1 MIPRPGSIAGV
12 TEPDYAALK
21 EGTKA
26 LWSLGDYSP
35 IERLTL
41 PASQAVI
48 EACAVSAGQ
57 EVLDVG
63 AGTGN
68 FALLAAAEGASVV
81 ASDLTPK
88 LMERGRERAAAEGVD
103 IEWVEA
109 DAEELPF
116 EDNRFDCT
124 ASVFAAMFA
133 PRPERVAGELFRVTR
148 PGNTV
153 GMANWAPEGFSGR
166 MFGLFND
173 FVPRP
178 EGIPAPVEWGSED
191 VVRERFDGLAGTLE
205 MERRTAPIT
214 FDSVEA
220 MLAQMEKNGPQV
232 AMKQAL
238 GPERYDE
245 MMRQFQELIGG
256 FNEADDSSVK
266 IESEY
271 LLVVAR
277 KRG

>member
-1 MIPRPGSIAGV
+1 MA
-12 TEPDYAALK
+12 EPDYSALK

-26 LWSLGDYSP
+26 LWSLGDYSH
-35 IERLTL
+35 IERLTA
-41 PASQAVI
+41 PASQALLD
-48 EACAVSAGQ
+48 AAAVSAGQ
-57 EVLDVG
+57 EVLDVA

-88 LMERGRERAAAEGVD
+88 LMERGRERTAAEGVD

-109 DAEELPF
+109 DAEGLPF
-116 EDNRFDCT
+116 EDARFDCT
-124 ASVFAAMFA
+124 ASVFGAMFA
-133 PRPERVAGELFRVTR
+133 PRPERVASELFRVTR

-153 GMANWAPEGFSGR
+153 GMANWTPEGFSGR

-173 FVPRP
+173 YIPRP
-178 EGIPAPVEWGSED
+178 EGVADPTQWGVED
-191 VVRERFDGLAGTLE
+191 VVRERFEGLAGSIE
-205 MERRTAPIT
+205 IERCTAPFHFASPDHLIED
-214 FDSVEA
+214 FNN
-220 MLAQMEKNGPQV
+220 NGPQV
-232 AMKQAL
+232 AARQAL
-238 GPERYDE
+238 GPERYEDAMQDFRGIVDE
-245 MMRQFQELIGG
+245 LNQ
-256 FNEADDSSVK
+256 ADDGTVR

>member
-1 MIPRPGSIAGV
+1 MA
-12 TEPDYAALK
+12 EPDYAAIR
-21 EGTKA
+21 ERTKA

-41 PASQAVI
+41 PASQTLI
-48 EACAVSAGQ
+48 DACAVSAGQ

-88 LMERGRERAAAEGVD
+88 LMERGKERMAAEGAE

-116 EDNRFDCT
+116 EDERFDCT

-133 PRPERVAGELFRVTR
+133 PRPERVARELFRVTR

-153 GMANWAPEGFSGR
+153 GMANWVPDGFSGR
-166 MFGLFND
+166 MFGLFNE

-178 EGIPAPVEWGSED
+178 EGVPAPVEWGSDE
-191 VVRERFDGLAGTLE
+191 VVGERFDGLAGTLH
-205 MERRTAPIT
+205 MERQTAP
-214 FDSVEA
+214 FEFESVDA
-220 MLAQMEKNGPQV
+220 MMVAMEKNGPQV
-232 AMKQAL
+232 ATKQAL
-238 GPERYDE
+238 GPELYDE
-245 MMRQFQELIGG
+245 AMRQFRELINE
-256 FNEADDSSVK
+256 FNEADDGSVR
-266 IESEY
+266 IPSEY

>member
-1 MIPRPGSIAGV
+1 M
-12 TEPDYAALK
+12 
-21 EGTKA
+21 
-26 LWSLGDYSP
+26 
-35 IERLTL
+35 
-41 PASQAVI
+41 
-48 EACAVSAGQ
+48 
-57 EVLDVG
+57 G

-103 IEWVEA
+103 IEWAEA

-116 EDNRFDCT
+116 GEDRFDCT

-133 PRPERVAGELFRVTR
+133 PRPERVASELFRVTR

-153 GMANWAPEGFSGR
+153 GMANWVPDAFSGR

-173 FVPRP
+173 FAPRP
-178 EGIPAPVEWGSED
+178 EGIPAPVEWGSEE
-191 VVRERFDGLAGTLE
+191 VVEQRFEGLAGTLE
-205 MERRTAPIT
+205 MERRTVPID
-214 FDSVEA
+214 FDSVDT
-220 MLAQMEKNGPQV
+220 MLSMMEKNGPQV
-232 AMKQAL
+232 AMKQSL
-238 GPERYDE
+238 GPEVYDE
-245 MMRQFQELIGG
+245 AMRQFRELVGE
-256 FNEADDSSVK
+256 FNEADDGSVK
-266 IESEY
+266 IGSEY